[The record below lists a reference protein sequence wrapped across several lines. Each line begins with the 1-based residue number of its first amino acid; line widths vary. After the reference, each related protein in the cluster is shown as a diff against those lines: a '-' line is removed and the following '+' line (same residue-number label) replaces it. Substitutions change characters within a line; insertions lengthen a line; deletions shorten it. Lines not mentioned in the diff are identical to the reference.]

1 MNKKKLLTKVL
12 SACAFDGML
21 RVHIYEVNIII
32 PVRKRF
38 CVAFNIYCY
47 DQTGIRPT
55 VVQYKSK
62 GL

>member
-1 MNKKKLLTKVL
+1 MNKKKVLTKVL

-21 RVHIYEVNIII
+21 RVYTIINIII

-55 VVQYKSK
+55 VVQYKST